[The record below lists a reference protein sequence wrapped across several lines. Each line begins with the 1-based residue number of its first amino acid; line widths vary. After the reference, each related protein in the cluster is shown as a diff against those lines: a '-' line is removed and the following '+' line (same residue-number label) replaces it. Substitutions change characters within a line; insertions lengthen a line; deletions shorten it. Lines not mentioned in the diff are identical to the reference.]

1 MKRIK
6 KLIAAVAIFTLS
18 ISVMG
23 CKMIEKTPEAIQKTV
38 YATVGDEK
46 ITKADM
52 DKEMN
57 LTEETIEKLKQ
68 QYGDK
73 YESVLKQSRIQY
85 LNTMINEKLLL
96 NNAESMGVT
105 PTDDELNQYADKT
118 MEQIKQAYPT
128 IEELKEKYKNEDD
141 LAQAL
146 QAMGTTEESYKDYS
160 QQLEEIGYTEDSYK
174 DYLKK
179 GYIAQQVQQAIIN
192 SIEVTDDDVQ
202 SYYDEN
208 KDSQYTVGAGANA
221 AHILIAEKG
230 SDGNIDFDVSL
241 VKANEVKAKLDAGA
255 DFAQLASEYG
265 TDGTKD
271 KGGDLGFVAYNQ
283 ANYDQDFLAGFKQL
297 SEGQISDPVKSQ
309 FGYHIIKATGI
320 KDEVVTPFDDVKE
333 QIKSQLLQQQQSKAF
348 NDKISEWKDAAKVKT
363 YEDKL

>member
-52 DKEMN
+52 DEEMKA
-57 LTEETIEKLKQ
+57 TIDQLKQ
-68 QYGDK
+68 QYGDDYANNEK
-73 YESVLKQSRIQY
+73 IKDQLKQMKVQY
-85 LNTMINEKLLL
+85 LNAMVNEKLMLK
-96 NNAESMGVT
+96 NAESVGVT
-105 PTDDELNQYADKT
+105 PTDDELNEYADKQI
-118 MEQIKQAYPT
+118 EQLKQAYP
-128 IEELKEKYKNEDD
+128 DD
-141 LAQAL
+141 TQL
-146 QAMGTTEESYKDYS
+146 Q
-160 QQLEEIGYTEDSYK
+160 QVLEANGFTEDSYK
-174 DYLKK
+174 DYAKK
-179 GYIAQQVQQAIIN
+179 QYKLQKVQEAITADV
-192 SIEVTDDDVQ
+192 EVTDDDAKA
-202 SYYDEN
+202 YYDEN

-230 SDGNIDFDVSL
+230 SDGNIDFDASL
-241 VKANEVKAKLDAGA
+241 AKANEVKAKLDAGA

-297 SEGQISDPVKSQ
+297 SEGQISDPIKSQ

-333 QIKSQLLQQQQSKAF
+333 QIKSQLLQQKQSEAF
-348 NDKISEWKDAAKVKT
+348 NTKISEWKDASKVKT

>member
-52 DKEMN
+52 DEEMKA
-57 LTEETIEKLKQ
+57 TIDQLKQ
-68 QYGDK
+68 QYGDDYANNEK
-73 YESVLKQSRIQY
+73 IKDQLKQMKVQY
-85 LNTMINEKLLL
+85 LNAMVNEKLMLK
-96 NNAESMGVT
+96 NAESVGVT
-105 PTDDELNQYADKT
+105 PTDDELNEYADKQI
-118 MEQIKQAYPT
+118 EQLKQAYP
-128 IEELKEKYKNEDD
+128 DD
-141 LAQAL
+141 AQL
-146 QAMGTTEESYKDYS
+146 Q
-160 QQLEEIGYTEDSYK
+160 QVLEANGFTEDSYK
-174 DYLKK
+174 DYAKK
-179 GYIAQQVQQAIIN
+179 QYKLQKVQEAITADV
-192 SIEVTDDDVQ
+192 EVTDDDAKA
-202 SYYDEN
+202 YYDEN

-230 SDGNIDFDVSL
+230 SDGNIDFDASL
-241 VKANEVKAKLDAGA
+241 AKANEVKAKLDAGA

-297 SEGQISDPVKSQ
+297 SEGQISDPIKSQ

-348 NDKISEWKDAAKVKT
+348 NDKISEWKDAAKEIGRAHV
-363 YEDKL
+363 

>member
-52 DKEMN
+52 DEEMKA
-57 LTEETIEKLKQ
+57 TIDQLKQ
-68 QYGDK
+68 QYGDDYANNEK
-73 YESVLKQSRIQY
+73 IKDQLKQMKVQY
-85 LNTMINEKLLL
+85 LNAMVNEKLMLK
-96 NNAESMGVT
+96 NAESVGVT
-105 PTDDELNQYADKT
+105 PTDDELNEYADKQI
-118 MEQIKQAYPT
+118 EQLKQAYP
-128 IEELKEKYKNEDD
+128 DD
-141 LAQAL
+141 AQL
-146 QAMGTTEESYKDYS
+146 Q
-160 QQLEEIGYTEDSYK
+160 QVLEANGFTEDSYK
-174 DYLKK
+174 DYAKK
-179 GYIAQQVQQAIIN
+179 QYKLQKVQEAITADV
-192 SIEVTDDDVQ
+192 EVTDDDAKA
-202 SYYDEN
+202 YYDEN

-230 SDGNIDFDVSL
+230 SDGNIDFDASL
-241 VKANEVKAKLDAGA
+241 AKANEVKAKLDAGA

-283 ANYDQDFLAGFKQL
+283 ANYDQDFLAGIKQL
-297 SEGQISDPVKSQ
+297 SEGQISDPIKSQ

>member
-52 DKEMN
+52 DEEMKA
-57 LTEETIEKLKQ
+57 TIDQLKQ
-68 QYGDK
+68 QYGDDYANNEK
-73 YESVLKQSRIQY
+73 IKDQLKQMKVQY
-85 LNTMINEKLLL
+85 LNAMVNEKLMLK
-96 NNAESMGVT
+96 NAESVGVT
-105 PTDDELNQYADKT
+105 PTDDELNEYADKQI
-118 MEQIKQAYPT
+118 EQLKQAYP
-128 IEELKEKYKNEDD
+128 DD
-141 LAQAL
+141 AQL
-146 QAMGTTEESYKDYS
+146 Q
-160 QQLEEIGYTEDSYK
+160 QVLEANGFTEDSYK
-174 DYLKK
+174 DYAKK
-179 GYIAQQVQQAIIN
+179 QYKLQKVQEAITADV
-192 SIEVTDDDVQ
+192 EVTDDDAKA
-202 SYYDEN
+202 YYDEN

-230 SDGNIDFDVSL
+230 SDGNIDFDASL
-241 VKANEVKAKLDAGA
+241 AKANEVKAKLDAGS

-297 SEGQISDPVKSQ
+297 SEGQISDPIKSQ

-333 QIKSQLLQQQQSKAF
+333 QIKSQLLQQKQSEAF
-348 NDKISEWKDAAKVKT
+348 NTKISEWKDASKVKT

>member
-6 KLIAAVAIFTLS
+6 KLIAAVSIFTLS

-52 DKEMN
+52 DEEMKA
-57 LTEETIEKLKQ
+57 TIDQLKQ
-68 QYGDK
+68 QYGDDYANNEK
-73 YESVLKQSRIQY
+73 IKDQLKQMKVQY
-85 LNTMINEKLLL
+85 LNAMVNEKLMLK
-96 NNAESMGVT
+96 NAESVGVT
-105 PTDDELNQYADKT
+105 PTDDELNEYADKQI
-118 MEQIKQAYPT
+118 EQLKQAYP
-128 IEELKEKYKNEDD
+128 DD
-141 LAQAL
+141 AQL
-146 QAMGTTEESYKDYS
+146 Q
-160 QQLEEIGYTEDSYK
+160 QVLEANGFTEDSYK
-174 DYLKK
+174 DYAKK
-179 GYIAQQVQQAIIN
+179 QYKLQKVQEAITADV
-192 SIEVTDDDVQ
+192 EVTDDDAKA
-202 SYYDEN
+202 YYDEN

-230 SDGNIDFDVSL
+230 SDGNIDFDASL
-241 VKANEVKAKLDAGA
+241 AKANEVKAKLDAGA

-297 SEGQISDPVKSQ
+297 SEGQISDPIKSQ

>member
-52 DKEMN
+52 DEEMKA
-57 LTEETIEKLKQ
+57 TIDQLKQ
-68 QYGDK
+68 QYGED
-73 YESVLKQSRIQY
+73 YENNAKIKDQLKQMKVQY
-85 LNTMINEKLLL
+85 LNAMVNEKLMLK
-96 NNAESMGVT
+96 NAESLGVS
-105 PTDDELNQYADKT
+105 PTDDELNEYADKQI
-118 MEQIKQAYPT
+118 EQLKQT
-128 IEELKEKYKNEDD
+128 
-141 LAQAL
+141 
-146 QAMGTTEESYKDYS
+146 YS
-160 QQLEEIGYTEDSYK
+160 QDDQFQQVLESNGFTEDSYK
-174 DYLKK
+174 EYVKK
-179 GYIAQQVQQAIIN
+179 QYKLQKIQEAMVADV
-192 SIEVTDDDVQ
+192 EVTDEDVKT
-202 SYYDEN
+202 YYDEN

-221 AHILIAEKG
+221 SHILIAEKD
-230 SDGNIDFDVSL
+230 SSGNIDFDASL
-241 VKANEVKAKLDAGA
+241 AKANEVKAKLNAGA

-297 SEGQISDPVKSQ
+297 SEGQISDPIKSQ

-320 KDEVVTPFDDVKE
+320 KDEVVTPFDDVKD
-333 QIKSQLLQQQQSKAF
+333 QIKSKLLQQKQSDAF
-348 NDKISEWKDAAKVKT
+348 NSKISEWKDAAKVKT

>member
-52 DKEMN
+52 DEEMKA
-57 LTEETIEKLKQ
+57 TIDQLKQ
-68 QYGDK
+68 QYGDDYANNEK
-73 YESVLKQSRIQY
+73 IKDQLKQMKVQY
-85 LNTMINEKLLL
+85 LNAMVNEKLMLK
-96 NNAESMGVT
+96 NAESVGVT
-105 PTDDELNQYADKT
+105 PTDDELNEYADKQI
-118 MEQIKQAYPT
+118 EQLKQAYP
-128 IEELKEKYKNEDD
+128 DD
-141 LAQAL
+141 AQL
-146 QAMGTTEESYKDYS
+146 Q
-160 QQLEEIGYTEDSYK
+160 QVLEANGFTEDSYK
-174 DYLKK
+174 DYAKK
-179 GYIAQQVQQAIIN
+179 QYKLQKVQEAITADV
-192 SIEVTDDDVQ
+192 EVTDDDAKA
-202 SYYDEN
+202 YYDEN

-230 SDGNIDFDVSL
+230 SDGNIDFDASL
-241 VKANEVKAKLDAGA
+241 AKANEVKAKLDAGA

-283 ANYDQDFLAGFKQL
+283 ANYDQDFLAGFKEL
-297 SEGQISDPVKSQ
+297 SEGQISDPIKSQ

-333 QIKSQLLQQQQSKAF
+333 QIKSQLLQQKQSEAF
-348 NDKISEWKDAAKVKT
+348 NTKISEWKDASKVKT

>member
-52 DKEMN
+52 DEEMKA
-57 LTEETIEKLKQ
+57 TIDQLKQ
-68 QYGDK
+68 QYGDDYANNEK
-73 YESVLKQSRIQY
+73 IKDQLKQMKVQY
-85 LNTMINEKLLL
+85 LNAMVNEKLMLK
-96 NNAESMGVT
+96 NAESVGVT
-105 PTDDELNQYADKT
+105 PTDDELNEYADKQI
-118 MEQIKQAYPT
+118 EQLKQAYP
-128 IEELKEKYKNEDD
+128 DD
-141 LAQAL
+141 AQL
-146 QAMGTTEESYKDYS
+146 Q
-160 QQLEEIGYTEDSYK
+160 QVLEANGFTEDSYK
-174 DYLKK
+174 DYAKK
-179 GYIAQQVQQAIIN
+179 QYKLQKVQEAITADV
-192 SIEVTDDDVQ
+192 EVTDDDAKA
-202 SYYDEN
+202 YYDEN

-230 SDGNIDFDVSL
+230 SDGNIDFDASL
-241 VKANEVKAKLDAGA
+241 AKANEVKAKLDAGA

-297 SEGQISDPVKSQ
+297 SEGQISDPIKSQ

-320 KDEVVTPFDDVKE
+320 KDEVVTPFDDVKD
-333 QIKSQLLQQQQSKAF
+333 QIKSQLLQQKQTDAF
-348 NDKISEWKDAAKVKT
+348 NAKMSEWKDAAKVKT

>member
-52 DKEMN
+52 DEEMKA
-57 LTEETIEKLKQ
+57 TIDQLKQ
-68 QYGDK
+68 QYGDDYANNEK
-73 YESVLKQSRIQY
+73 IKDQLKQMKVQY
-85 LNTMINEKLLL
+85 LNAMVNEKLMLK
-96 NNAESMGVT
+96 NAESVGVT
-105 PTDDELNQYADKT
+105 PTDDELNEYADKQI
-118 MEQIKQAYPT
+118 EQLKQAYP
-128 IEELKEKYKNEDD
+128 DD
-141 LAQAL
+141 AQL
-146 QAMGTTEESYKDYS
+146 Q
-160 QQLEEIGYTEDSYK
+160 QVLEANGFTEDSYK
-174 DYLKK
+174 DYAKK
-179 GYIAQQVQQAIIN
+179 QYKLQKVQEAITADV
-192 SIEVTDDDVQ
+192 EVTDDDAKA
-202 SYYDEN
+202 YYDEN

-230 SDGNIDFDVSL
+230 SDGNIDFDASL
-241 VKANEVKAKLDAGA
+241 AKANEVKAKLDAGA

-297 SEGQISDPVKSQ
+297 SEGQISDPIKSQ
-309 FGYHIIKATGI
+309 FGYHIIKATGL

-333 QIKSQLLQQQQSKAF
+333 QIKSQLLQQKQSQAF

>member
-52 DKEMN
+52 DEEMKA
-57 LTEETIEKLKQ
+57 TIDQLKQ
-68 QYGDK
+68 QYGDDYANNEK
-73 YESVLKQSRIQY
+73 IKDQLKQMKVQY
-85 LNTMINEKLLL
+85 LNAMVNEKLMLK
-96 NNAESMGVT
+96 NAESVGVT
-105 PTDDELNQYADKT
+105 PTDDELNEYADKQI
-118 MEQIKQAYPT
+118 EQLKQAYP
-128 IEELKEKYKNEDD
+128 DD
-141 LAQAL
+141 AQL
-146 QAMGTTEESYKDYS
+146 Q
-160 QQLEEIGYTEDSYK
+160 QVLEANGFTEDSYK
-174 DYLKK
+174 DYAKK
-179 GYIAQQVQQAIIN
+179 QYKLQKVQEAITADV
-192 SIEVTDDDVQ
+192 EVTDDDAKA
-202 SYYDEN
+202 YYDEN

-230 SDGNIDFDVSL
+230 SDGNIDFDASL
-241 VKANEVKAKLDAGA
+241 AKANEVKAKLDAGA

-297 SEGQISDPVKSQ
+297 SEGQISDPIKSQ

-333 QIKSQLLQQQQSKAF
+333 QIKSQLLQQKQSEAF
-348 NDKISEWKDAAKVKT
+348 NTKISEWKDVSKVKT

>member
-52 DKEMN
+52 DEEMKA
-57 LTEETIEKLKQ
+57 TIDQLKQ
-68 QYGDK
+68 QYGDDYANNEK
-73 YESVLKQSRIQY
+73 IKDQLKQMKVQY
-85 LNTMINEKLLL
+85 LNAMVNEKLMLK
-96 NNAESMGVT
+96 NAESVGVT
-105 PTDDELNQYADKT
+105 PTDDELNEYADKQI
-118 MEQIKQAYPT
+118 EQLKQAYP
-128 IEELKEKYKNEDD
+128 DD
-141 LAQAL
+141 AQL
-146 QAMGTTEESYKDYS
+146 Q
-160 QQLEEIGYTEDSYK
+160 QVLEANGFTEDSYK
-174 DYLKK
+174 DYAKK
-179 GYIAQQVQQAIIN
+179 QYKLQKVQEAITADV
-192 SIEVTDDDVQ
+192 EVTDDDAKA
-202 SYYDEN
+202 YYDEN

-230 SDGNIDFDVSL
+230 SDGNIDFDASL
-241 VKANEVKAKLDAGA
+241 AKANEVKAKLDSGA

-297 SEGQISDPVKSQ
+297 SEGQISDPIKSQ

-320 KDEVVTPFDDVKE
+320 KDAVVTPFDDVKE
-333 QIKSQLLQQQQSKAF
+333 QIKSQLLQQKQTDAF
-348 NDKISEWKDAAKVKT
+348 NAKISEWKDAAKVKT

>member
-1 MKRIK
+1 
-6 KLIAAVAIFTLS
+6 
-18 ISVMG
+18 
-23 CKMIEKTPEAIQKTV
+23 MIEKTPEAIQKTV

-52 DKEMN
+52 DEEMKA
-57 LTEETIEKLKQ
+57 TIDQLKQ
-68 QYGDK
+68 QYGDDYANNEK
-73 YESVLKQSRIQY
+73 IKDQLKQMKVQY
-85 LNTMINEKLLL
+85 LNAMVNEKLMLK
-96 NNAESMGVT
+96 NAESVGVT
-105 PTDDELNQYADKT
+105 PTDDELNEYADKQI
-118 MEQIKQAYPT
+118 EQLKQAYP
-128 IEELKEKYKNEDD
+128 DD
-141 LAQAL
+141 AQL
-146 QAMGTTEESYKDYS
+146 Q
-160 QQLEEIGYTEDSYK
+160 QVLEANGFTEDSYK
-174 DYLKK
+174 DYAKK
-179 GYIAQQVQQAIIN
+179 QYKLQKVQEAITADV
-192 SIEVTDDDVQ
+192 EVTDDDAKA
-202 SYYDEN
+202 YYDEN

-230 SDGNIDFDVSL
+230 SDGNIDFDASL
-241 VKANEVKAKLDAGA
+241 AKANEVKAKLDAGA

-297 SEGQISDPVKSQ
+297 SEGQISDPIKSQ

-333 QIKSQLLQQQQSKAF
+333 QIKSQLLQQKQSEAF
-348 NDKISEWKDAAKVKT
+348 NTKISEWKDASKVKT

>member
-52 DKEMN
+52 DEEMKA
-57 LTEETIEKLKQ
+57 TIDQLKQ
-68 QYGDK
+68 QYGDDYANNEK
-73 YESVLKQSRIQY
+73 IKDQLKQMKVQY
-85 LNTMINEKLLL
+85 LNAMVNEKLMLK
-96 NNAESMGVT
+96 NAESVGVT
-105 PTDDELNQYADKT
+105 PTDDELNEYADKQI
-118 MEQIKQAYPT
+118 EQLKQAYP
-128 IEELKEKYKNEDD
+128 DD
-141 LAQAL
+141 AQL
-146 QAMGTTEESYKDYS
+146 Q
-160 QQLEEIGYTEDSYK
+160 QVLEANGFTEDSYK
-174 DYLKK
+174 DYAKK
-179 GYIAQQVQQAIIN
+179 QYKLQKVQEAITADV
-192 SIEVTDDDVQ
+192 EVTDDDAKA
-202 SYYDEN
+202 YYDEN

-230 SDGNIDFDVSL
+230 SDGNIDFDASL
-241 VKANEVKAKLDAGA
+241 AKANEVKAKLDAGA

-320 KDEVVTPFDDVKE
+320 KDEVVTPFDDVKD
-333 QIKSQLLQQQQSKAF
+333 QIKSQLLQQKQTDAF
-348 NDKISEWKDAAKVKT
+348 NAKMSEWKDASKVKT

>member
-52 DKEMN
+52 DEEMKA
-57 LTEETIEKLKQ
+57 TIDQLKQ
-68 QYGDK
+68 QYGDDYANNEK
-73 YESVLKQSRIQY
+73 IKDQLKQMKVQY
-85 LNTMINEKLLL
+85 LNAMVNEKLMLK
-96 NNAESMGVT
+96 NAESVGVT
-105 PTDDELNQYADKT
+105 PTDDELNEYADKQI
-118 MEQIKQAYPT
+118 EQLKQAYP
-128 IEELKEKYKNEDD
+128 DD
-141 LAQAL
+141 AQL
-146 QAMGTTEESYKDYS
+146 Q
-160 QQLEEIGYTEDSYK
+160 QVLEANGFTEDSYK
-174 DYLKK
+174 DYAKK
-179 GYIAQQVQQAIIN
+179 QYKLQKVQEAITADV
-192 SIEVTDDDVQ
+192 EVTDDDAKA
-202 SYYDEN
+202 YYDEN

-230 SDGNIDFDVSL
+230 SDGNIDFDASL
-241 VKANEVKAKLDAGA
+241 AKANEVKAKLDAGA
-255 DFAQLASEYG
+255 DFAQLSSEYG

-297 SEGQISDPVKSQ
+297 SEGQISDPIKSQ

>member
-52 DKEMN
+52 DEEMKA
-57 LTEETIEKLKQ
+57 TIDQLKQ
-68 QYGDK
+68 KYGDN
-73 YESVLKQSRIQY
+73 YENDEKIKDQLKQMKVQY
-85 LNTMINEKLLL
+85 LNAMVNEKLMLK
-96 NNAESMGVT
+96 NAESVGVT
-105 PTDDELNQYADKT
+105 PTDDELNEYADKQI
-118 MEQIKQAYPT
+118 EQLKQAYP
-128 IEELKEKYKNEDD
+128 DD
-141 LAQAL
+141 AQL
-146 QAMGTTEESYKDYS
+146 Q
-160 QQLEEIGYTEDSYK
+160 QVLEANGFTEDSYK
-174 DYLKK
+174 DYAKK
-179 GYIAQQVQQAIIN
+179 QYKLQKVQEAITADV
-192 SIEVTDDDVQ
+192 EVTDDDAKA
-202 SYYDEN
+202 YYDEN

-230 SDGNIDFDVSL
+230 SDGNIDFDASL
-241 VKANEVKAKLDAGA
+241 AKANEVKAKLDAGA

-297 SEGQISDPVKSQ
+297 SEGQISDPIKSQ

-333 QIKSQLLQQQQSKAF
+333 QIKSQLLQQKQSEAF
-348 NDKISEWKDAAKVKT
+348 NTKISEWKDASKVKT

>member
-52 DKEMN
+52 DEEMKA
-57 LTEETIEKLKQ
+57 TIDQLKQ
-68 QYGDK
+68 QYGDDYANNEK
-73 YESVLKQSRIQY
+73 IKDQLKQMKVQY
-85 LNTMINEKLLL
+85 LNAMVNEKLMLK
-96 NNAESMGVT
+96 NAESVGVT
-105 PTDDELNQYADKT
+105 PTDDELNEYADKQI
-118 MEQIKQAYPT
+118 EQLKQAYP
-128 IEELKEKYKNEDD
+128 DD
-141 LAQAL
+141 AQL
-146 QAMGTTEESYKDYS
+146 Q
-160 QQLEEIGYTEDSYK
+160 QVLEANGFTEDSYK
-174 DYLKK
+174 DYAKK
-179 GYIAQQVQQAIIN
+179 QYKLQKVQEAITADV
-192 SIEVTDDDVQ
+192 EVTDDDAKA
-202 SYYDEN
+202 YYDEN

-230 SDGNIDFDVSL
+230 SDGNIDFDASL
-241 VKANEVKAKLDAGA
+241 AKANEVKTKLDAGA

-297 SEGQISDPVKSQ
+297 SEGQISDPIKSQ

-333 QIKSQLLQQQQSKAF
+333 QIKSQLLQQKQSEAF
-348 NDKISEWKDAAKVKT
+348 NTKISEWKDASKVKT

>member
-52 DKEMN
+52 DEEMKA
-57 LTEETIEKLKQ
+57 TIDQLKQ
-68 QYGDK
+68 QYGDDYANNEK
-73 YESVLKQSRIQY
+73 IKDQLKQMKVQY
-85 LNTMINEKLLL
+85 LNAMVNEKLMLK
-96 NNAESMGVT
+96 NAESVGVT
-105 PTDDELNQYADKT
+105 PTDDELNEYADKQI
-118 MEQIKQAYPT
+118 EQLKQAYP
-128 IEELKEKYKNEDD
+128 DD
-141 LAQAL
+141 SQL
-146 QAMGTTEESYKDYS
+146 Q
-160 QQLEEIGYTEDSYK
+160 QVLEANGFTEDSYK
-174 DYLKK
+174 DYAKK
-179 GYIAQQVQQAIIN
+179 QYKLQKVQEAITADV
-192 SIEVTDDDVQ
+192 EVTDDDAKA
-202 SYYDEN
+202 YYDEN

-230 SDGNIDFDVSL
+230 SDGNIDFDASL
-241 VKANEVKAKLDAGA
+241 AKANEVKAKLDAGA

-297 SEGQISDPVKSQ
+297 SEGQISDPIKSQ

-333 QIKSQLLQQQQSKAF
+333 QIKSQLLQQKQSEAF
-348 NDKISEWKDAAKVKT
+348 NTKISEWKDASKVKT

>member
-52 DKEMN
+52 DEEMKA
-57 LTEETIEKLKQ
+57 TIDQLKQ
-68 QYGDK
+68 QYGDDYANNEK
-73 YESVLKQSRIQY
+73 IKDQLKQMKVQY
-85 LNTMINEKLLL
+85 LNAMVNEKLMLK
-96 NNAESMGVT
+96 NAESVGVT
-105 PTDDELNQYADKT
+105 PTDDELNEYADKQI
-118 MEQIKQAYPT
+118 EQLKQAYP
-128 IEELKEKYKNEDD
+128 DD
-141 LAQAL
+141 AQL
-146 QAMGTTEESYKDYS
+146 Q
-160 QQLEEIGYTEDSYK
+160 QVLEANGFTEDSYK
-174 DYLKK
+174 DYAKK
-179 GYIAQQVQQAIIN
+179 QYKLQKVQEAITADV
-192 SIEVTDDDVQ
+192 EVTDDDAKA
-202 SYYDEN
+202 YYDEN

-230 SDGNIDFDVSL
+230 SDGNIDFDASL
-241 VKANEVKAKLDAGA
+241 AKANEVKAKLDAGA

-297 SEGQISDPVKSQ
+297 SEGQISDPIKSQ

-320 KDEVVTPFDDVKE
+320 KDEVVTPFDDVKD
-333 QIKSQLLQQQQSKAF
+333 QIKSQLLQQKQSEAF
-348 NDKISEWKDAAKVKT
+348 NTKISEWKDAAKVKT

>member
-52 DKEMN
+52 DEEMKA
-57 LTEETIEKLKQ
+57 TIDQLKQ
-68 QYGDK
+68 QYGDDYANNEK
-73 YESVLKQSRIQY
+73 IKDQLKQMKVQY
-85 LNTMINEKLLL
+85 LNAMVNEKLMLK
-96 NNAESMGVT
+96 NAESVGVT
-105 PTDDELNQYADKT
+105 PTDDELNEYADKQI
-118 MEQIKQAYPT
+118 EQLKQGYP
-128 IEELKEKYKNEDD
+128 DD
-141 LAQAL
+141 AQL
-146 QAMGTTEESYKDYS
+146 Q
-160 QQLEEIGYTEDSYK
+160 QVLEANGFTEDSYK
-174 DYLKK
+174 DYAKK
-179 GYIAQQVQQAIIN
+179 QYKLQKVQEAITADV
-192 SIEVTDDDVQ
+192 EVTDHEAKA
-202 SYYDEN
+202 YYDEN

-230 SDGNIDFDVSL
+230 SDGNIDFDASL
-241 VKANEVKAKLDAGA
+241 AKANEVKAKLDAGA

-297 SEGQISDPVKSQ
+297 SEGQISDPIKSQ

>member
-52 DKEMN
+52 DEEMKA
-57 LTEETIEKLKQ
+57 TIDQLKQ
-68 QYGDK
+68 QYGDDYANNEK
-73 YESVLKQSRIQY
+73 IKDQLKQMKVQY
-85 LNTMINEKLLL
+85 LNAMVNEKLMLK
-96 NNAESMGVT
+96 NAESVGVT
-105 PTDDELNQYADKT
+105 PTDDELNEYADKQI
-118 MEQIKQAYPT
+118 EQLKQAYP
-128 IEELKEKYKNEDD
+128 DD
-141 LAQAL
+141 AQF
-146 QAMGTTEESYKDYS
+146 
-160 QQLEEIGYTEDSYK
+160 QQVLEANGFTEDSYK
-174 DYLKK
+174 DYAKK
-179 GYIAQQVQQAIIN
+179 QYKLQKVQEAITADV
-192 SIEVTDDDVQ
+192 EVTDDDAKA
-202 SYYDEN
+202 YYDEN

-230 SDGNIDFDVSL
+230 SDGNIDFDASL
-241 VKANEVKAKLDAGA
+241 AKANEVKAKLDAGA

-297 SEGQISDPVKSQ
+297 SEGQISDPIKSQ

>member
-52 DKEMN
+52 DEEMKA
-57 LTEETIEKLKQ
+57 TIDQLKQ
-68 QYGDK
+68 QYGDDYANNEK
-73 YESVLKQSRIQY
+73 IKDQLKQMKVQY
-85 LNTMINEKLLL
+85 LNAMVNEKLMLK
-96 NNAESMGVT
+96 NAESVGVT
-105 PTDDELNQYADKT
+105 PTDDELNEYADKQI
-118 MEQIKQAYPT
+118 EQLKQAYP
-128 IEELKEKYKNEDD
+128 DD
-141 LAQAL
+141 AQF
-146 QAMGTTEESYKDYS
+146 
-160 QQLEEIGYTEDSYK
+160 QQVLEANGFTEDSYK
-174 DYLKK
+174 DYAKK
-179 GYIAQQVQQAIIN
+179 QYKLQKVQEAITADV
-192 SIEVTDDDVQ
+192 EVTDDDAKA
-202 SYYDEN
+202 YYDEN

-230 SDGNIDFDVSL
+230 SDGNIDFDASL
-241 VKANEVKAKLDAGA
+241 AKANEVKAKLDAGA

-297 SEGQISDPVKSQ
+297 SEGQISDPIKSQ

-333 QIKSQLLQQQQSKAF
+333 QIKSQLLQQKQSEAF
-348 NDKISEWKDAAKVKT
+348 NTKISEWKDAAKVKT

>member
-52 DKEMN
+52 DEEMKA
-57 LTEETIEKLKQ
+57 TIDQLKQ
-68 QYGDK
+68 QYGDDYANNEK
-73 YESVLKQSRIQY
+73 IKDQLKQMKVQY
-85 LNTMINEKLLL
+85 LNAMVNEKLMLK
-96 NNAESMGVT
+96 NAESVGVT
-105 PTDDELNQYADKT
+105 PTDDELNEYADKQI
-118 MEQIKQAYPT
+118 EQLKQAYP
-128 IEELKEKYKNEDD
+128 DD
-141 LAQAL
+141 AQL
-146 QAMGTTEESYKDYS
+146 Q
-160 QQLEEIGYTEDSYK
+160 QVLEANGFTEDSYK
-174 DYLKK
+174 DYAKK
-179 GYIAQQVQQAIIN
+179 QYKLQKVQEAITVDV
-192 SIEVTDDDVQ
+192 EVTDDDAKA
-202 SYYDEN
+202 YYDEN

-230 SDGNIDFDVSL
+230 SDGNIDFDASL
-241 VKANEVKAKLDAGA
+241 AKANEVKAKLDAGA

-297 SEGQISDPVKSQ
+297 SEGQISDPIKSQ

-333 QIKSQLLQQQQSKAF
+333 QIKSQLLQQKQSEAF
-348 NDKISEWKDAAKVKT
+348 NTKISEWKDASKVKT

>member
-52 DKEMN
+52 DEEMKA
-57 LTEETIEKLKQ
+57 TIDQLKQ
-68 QYGDK
+68 QYGDDYANNEK
-73 YESVLKQSRIQY
+73 IKDQLKQMKVQY
-85 LNTMINEKLLL
+85 LNAMVNEKLMLK
-96 NNAESMGVT
+96 NAESVGVT
-105 PTDDELNQYADKT
+105 PTDDELNEYSDKQI
-118 MEQIKQAYPT
+118 EQLKQAYP
-128 IEELKEKYKNEDD
+128 DD
-141 LAQAL
+141 AQL
-146 QAMGTTEESYKDYS
+146 Q
-160 QQLEEIGYTEDSYK
+160 QVLEANGFTEDSYK
-174 DYLKK
+174 DYAKK
-179 GYIAQQVQQAIIN
+179 QYKLQKVQEAITADV
-192 SIEVTDDDVQ
+192 EVTDDDAKA
-202 SYYDEN
+202 YYDEN

-230 SDGNIDFDVSL
+230 SDGNIDFDASL
-241 VKANEVKAKLDAGA
+241 AKANEVKAKLDAGA

-297 SEGQISDPVKSQ
+297 SEGQISDPIKSQ

>member
-52 DKEMN
+52 DEEMKA
-57 LTEETIEKLKQ
+57 TIDQLKQ
-68 QYGDK
+68 QYGDDYANNEK
-73 YESVLKQSRIQY
+73 IKDQLKQMKVQY
-85 LNTMINEKLLL
+85 LNAMVNEKLMLK
-96 NNAESMGVT
+96 NAESVGVT
-105 PTDDELNQYADKT
+105 PTDDELNEYADKQI
-118 MEQIKQAYPT
+118 EQLKQAYP
-128 IEELKEKYKNEDD
+128 DD
-141 LAQAL
+141 AQL
-146 QAMGTTEESYKDYS
+146 Q
-160 QQLEEIGYTEDSYK
+160 QVLEANGFTEDSYK
-174 DYLKK
+174 DYAKK
-179 GYIAQQVQQAIIN
+179 QYKLQKVQEAITADV
-192 SIEVTDDDVQ
+192 EVTDDDAKA
-202 SYYDEN
+202 YYDEN

-230 SDGNIDFDVSL
+230 SDGNIDFDASL
-241 VKANEVKAKLDAGA
+241 AKANEVKAKLDSGA

-297 SEGQISDPVKSQ
+297 SEGQISDPIKSQ

-333 QIKSQLLQQQQSKAF
+333 QIKSQLLQQKQTDAF
-348 NDKISEWKDAAKVKT
+348 NAKISEWKDAAKVKT

>member
-23 CKMIEKTPEAIQKTV
+23 CKMIEKTLEAIQKTV

-52 DKEMN
+52 DEEMKA
-57 LTEETIEKLKQ
+57 TIDQLKQ
-68 QYGDK
+68 QYGDDYANNEK
-73 YESVLKQSRIQY
+73 IKDQLKQMKVQY
-85 LNTMINEKLLL
+85 LNAMVNEKLMLK
-96 NNAESMGVT
+96 NAESVGVT
-105 PTDDELNQYADKT
+105 PTDDELNEYADKQI
-118 MEQIKQAYPT
+118 EQLKQAYP
-128 IEELKEKYKNEDD
+128 DD
-141 LAQAL
+141 AQL
-146 QAMGTTEESYKDYS
+146 Q
-160 QQLEEIGYTEDSYK
+160 QVLEANGFTEDSYK
-174 DYLKK
+174 DYAKK
-179 GYIAQQVQQAIIN
+179 QYKLQKVQEAITADV
-192 SIEVTDDDVQ
+192 EVTDDDAKA
-202 SYYDEN
+202 YYDEN

-230 SDGNIDFDVSL
+230 SDGNIDFDASL
-241 VKANEVKAKLDAGA
+241 AKANEVKAKLDAGA

-297 SEGQISDPVKSQ
+297 SEGQISDPIKSQ

-333 QIKSQLLQQQQSKAF
+333 QIKSQLLQQKQSEAF
-348 NDKISEWKDAAKVKT
+348 NTKISEWKDASKVKT

>member
-52 DKEMN
+52 DEEMKA
-57 LTEETIEKLKQ
+57 TIDQLKQ
-68 QYGDK
+68 QYGDDYANNEK
-73 YESVLKQSRIQY
+73 IKDQLKQMKVQY
-85 LNTMINEKLLL
+85 LNAMVNEKLMLK
-96 NNAESMGVT
+96 NAESVGVT
-105 PTDDELNQYADKT
+105 PTDDELNEYADKQI
-118 MEQIKQAYPT
+118 EQLKQAYP
-128 IEELKEKYKNEDD
+128 DD
-141 LAQAL
+141 AQF
-146 QAMGTTEESYKDYS
+146 
-160 QQLEEIGYTEDSYK
+160 QQVLEANGFTEDSYK
-174 DYLKK
+174 DYAKK
-179 GYIAQQVQQAIIN
+179 QYKLQKVQEAITADV
-192 SIEVTDDDVQ
+192 EVTDDDAKA
-202 SYYDEN
+202 YYDEN

-230 SDGNIDFDVSL
+230 SDGNIDFDASL
-241 VKANEVKAKLDAGA
+241 AKANEVKAKLDSGA

-297 SEGQISDPVKSQ
+297 SEGQISDPIKSQ

-320 KDEVVTPFDDVKE
+320 KDAVVTPFDDVKE
-333 QIKSQLLQQQQSKAF
+333 QIKSQLLQQKQTDAF
-348 NDKISEWKDAAKVKT
+348 NAKISEWKDAAKVKT

>member
-52 DKEMN
+52 DEEMKA
-57 LTEETIEKLKQ
+57 TIDQLKQ
-68 QYGDK
+68 QYGDDYANNEK
-73 YESVLKQSRIQY
+73 IKDQLKQMKVQY
-85 LNTMINEKLLL
+85 LNAMVNEKLMLK
-96 NNAESMGVT
+96 NAESVGVT
-105 PTDDELNQYADKT
+105 PTDDELNEYADKQI
-118 MEQIKQAYPT
+118 EQLKQAYP
-128 IEELKEKYKNEDD
+128 DD
-141 LAQAL
+141 AQL
-146 QAMGTTEESYKDYS
+146 Q
-160 QQLEEIGYTEDSYK
+160 QVLEANGFTEDSYK
-174 DYLKK
+174 DYAKK
-179 GYIAQQVQQAIIN
+179 QYKLQKVQEAITADV
-192 SIEVTDDDVQ
+192 EVTDDDAKA
-202 SYYDEN
+202 YYDEN

-230 SDGNIDFDVSL
+230 SDGNIDFDASL
-241 VKANEVKAKLDAGA
+241 AKANEVKAKLDAGA

-297 SEGQISDPVKSQ
+297 SEGQISDPIKSQ

-320 KDEVVTPFDDVKE
+320 KDEVVTPFDDVKK